1 MKTPSPKVK
10 PQQTKGARMMNRTN
24 PNQKETAWGP
34 RTKNQEP
41 ATATKGVRA
50 MNKNSFFATTVLQVL
65 VVFILLGTTSI
76 LSAAPILSDDI
87 SGQTLTGTYDVDATS
102 GAANVTGNA
111 TLSDTVTL
119 NQGFF
124 VEYLIVGG
132 GGGGGMG
139 NQAGSGGGGG
149 GGGFVTNEGASPQ
162 QVSAT
167 NYSIVVGA
175 GGAGAPSNTAL
186 ASNGGN
192 SSAFGLTALGGG
204 RAGGGANGIGGNGGS
219 GGAASAD
226 TGVNI
231 SGGTG
236 LQPSSASGGFGTN
249 GGSSSYYA
257 SGGGGGAATQG
268 QDGAVGQGGNGG
280 DGKESTITGASAYYA
295 GGGGGHSTSG
305 ARGEGGIGGGGNGM
319 LGWFAPGGSA
329 GQANTG
335 GGGGGACP
343 DSSQYLPAG
352 YRGGSGIVVVRY
364 KGDLLTG
371 LSTAGTGSITPTSF
385 TGNGTIGE
393 SGQLYQ
399 VLSFTIGSST
409 SSGTFSFDT
418 SGVDFSQRLGATIS
432 GDLDGD
438 GSLVYEGPGT
448 LTLAGANTYTGS
460 TTVNAGTLIV
470 DGSLSG
476 TSSILLASGARLGG
490 DGTIAGTMTVENGAI
505 LTPGNSPG
513 TTTYTSDQI
522 WGEGGIY
529 EWEIQ
534 DWTGSAGAI
543 DGWDLISITDTESDP
558 NLTITATAENP
569 FIIEI
574 TEFSLT
580 NFAVSTLEQT
590 FEILSADGGISGFD
604 ASYFTLDTT
613 AWTQGGTWGIIQ
625 DGNSL
630 KLTYI
635 PEPAS
640 LVLLGLGAV
649 ALLHRRRR

>member
-1 MKTPSPKVK
+1 
-10 PQQTKGARMMNRTN
+10 
-24 PNQKETAWGP
+24 
-34 RTKNQEP
+34 
-41 ATATKGVRA
+41 

-132 GGGGGMG
+132 GGGGGRG
-139 NQAGSGGGGG
+139 NRSGSGGGGG
-149 GGGFVTNEGASPQ
+149 GGGFVTNEGATPQ
-162 QVSAT
+162 LVSAAD
-167 NYSIVVGA
+167 YAIVVGA
-175 GGAGAPSNTAL
+175 GGAGASSNTG
-186 ASNGGN
+186 SPTNGGN
-192 SSAFGLTALGGG
+192 SSAFGLIALGGG
-204 RAGGGANGIGGNGGS
+204 AAGSSQSNSGANGGS
-219 GGAASAD
+219 GGAGSTDNVSNPSSA
-226 TGVNI
+226 
-231 SGGTG
+231 GGTG

-249 GGSSSYYA
+249 GGSSVTTA

-305 ARGEGGIGGGGNGM
+305 ARGLGGIGGGGNGM
-319 LGWFAPGGSA
+319 LGWYNPGGSA

-335 GGGGGACP
+335 GGGGGTNP
-343 DSSQYLPAG
+343 DAG
-352 YRGGSGIVVVRY
+352 AYRGGSGIVVVRY
-364 KGDLLTG
+364 EGDPLTG
-371 LSTAGTGSITPTSF
+371 LSTGVTAGTGSITPTSF

-490 DGTIAGTMTVENGAI
+490 DGTIAGTMTVANGAI
-505 LTPGNSPG
+505 LAPGNSPG
-513 TTTYTSDQI
+513 TTTYASDQI

-640 LVLLGLGAV
+640 LALLGLGAV